1 MRPVRDPI
9 LWTGAVLALSAA
21 LVGTLSSAAWVNR
34 PFAGFLLLENR
45 VVPSSGL
52 AHWPAV
58 RGGQLYQHELL
69 TVDGQPLASAGDFH
83 RHVASLPIGTPVA
96 YRLQSGGDVVE
107 RVVATRLFEEID
119 YLLLFGSFLF
129 CGAGLTG
136 IALAIRYLRPFDP
149 VARGSA
155 VSLWLGGMWA
165 LTATDLYGPYWMFR
179 VHAFFECLIFAGT
192 FHLALVFPSPRRLAL
207 RAPWLVPSLYGVA
220 GLVAIWN
227 QAGLYDPAAYVRT
240 HRLAVTAFG
249 LAALTLLG
257 ALGWT
262 WLRPPSFAAR
272 QRVQILALGGIAA
285 LLPQVVLSIQS
296 SLSGGQAPENLMGWS
311 GIFFPLAVA
320 YAVLRDDLLQ
330 VDEIL
335 RRTVNY
341 AVLTGIVAAGYLIV
355 ILSIEPL
362 FQSEDS
368 ENSWVSALALAGLLA
383 AVLLPLRDRIQRGV
397 DRIFLRSSF
406 DFRRI
411 VARTSARLAAVNDLS
426 VVTRTL
432 EGVVRE
438 TLAPSSLEFEVA
450 NPDAGGL
457 AAPSSGD
464 ALLLGA
470 RGDGGSN
477 LLESPDGSLTVPF
490 LAEGR
495 LVALMVL
502 GRPLSGRFY
511 GGDDRRFLVTLANQG
526 AVAIQNALALVSLQ
540 DLNATLERKV
550 EERTEELA
558 DAVYELKQAQKQ
570 MVHQEKM
577 ASVGQLV
584 AGVAHEIN
592 NPVNFIQGN
601 LYHLRQYCETL
612 RDTIQAYEEAAK
624 AESSGALASRLAGI
638 REELGADFVLEDL
651 DGLFEGCDEGVR
663 RTTTIVQ
670 DLRTFSRVGPGS
682 AALVDLAAALDATIN
697 LLRGR
702 LKGLQ
707 VTREY
712 EEVPPVECLE
722 GQVNQVFMNLIANAA
737 DAVGEAGAITIRLRS
752 ADAETVEVEVDDD
765 GCGIPADLLEKI
777 FEPFYTTKEVGRG
790 TGLGLAISY
799 DVVAHHGGRIDV
811 ASTVGRGTLFR
822 VQLPVEYRGAPQDSG
837 RAG

>member
-1 MRPVRDPI
+1 MRDPI
-9 LWTGAVLALSAA
+9 LWAGAVLALSAA
-21 LVGTLSSAAWVNR
+21 LVGTLSSAPWIGK
-34 PFAGFLLLENR
+34 PFAGFLLLDNR

-58 RGGQLYQHELL
+58 RGGGLYQHELL
-69 TVDGQPLASAGDFH
+69 TVNGHELESAAALQ
-83 RHVASLPIGTPVA
+83 RIVATLPVGSPVA
-96 YRLQSGGDVVE
+96 YTFRSGEGLVE
-107 RVVATRLFEEID
+107 RVVATRRFAGLD

-129 CGAGLTG
+129 CGVGLTG
-136 IALAIRYLRPFDP
+136 IALAIRFLRPDDP

-165 LTATDLYGPYWMFR
+165 LTAADLYGPYHLFR
-179 VHAFFECLIFAGT
+179 VHAFFDCLIFAGT

-220 GLVAIWN
+220 GLLALWN
-227 QAGLYDPAAYVRT
+227 QVGLYEPDAYVRT

-249 LAALTLLG
+249 VAALTLVVSLG
-257 ALGWT
+257 LT

-272 QRVQILALGGIAA
+272 QRVQILALGSIAA
-285 LLPQVVLSIQS
+285 LLPQVVLSVQS

-320 YAVLRDDLLQ
+320 YAVLRHDLLQ

-341 AVLTGIVAAGYLIV
+341 AVLTGIVAAGYGVV
-355 ILSIEPL
+355 ILAVEPF
-362 FQSEDS
+362 FQSQDN
-368 ENSWVSALALAGLLA
+368 ENSWISALSLAGLLA
-383 AVLLPLRDRIQRGV
+383 AVLLPLRDRIQLGV
-397 DRIFLRSSF
+397 DRIFFRTSY

-411 VARTSARLAAVNDLS
+411 VAETSARLAAVNDLS
-426 VVTRTL
+426 VVTQTL
-432 EGVVRE
+432 EKVVQQ
-438 TLAPSSLEFEVA
+438 TLSPSSLEFEVA
-450 NPDAGGL
+450 DPAAGGL
-457 AAPSSGD
+457 RAPRAGD

-470 RGDGGSN
+470 RGEPGSK
-477 LLESPDGSLTVPF
+477 LLESPDGGLCVPF

-511 GGDDRRFLVTLANQG
+511 DGDDRRFLVTLSNQG

-601 LYHLRQYCETL
+601 LFHLRQYVETL
-612 RDTIQAYEEAAK
+612 RSAIQAYEEAAK
-624 AESSGALASRLAGI
+624 DASVGPGLTSRLGEI
-638 REELGADFVLEDL
+638 REELGVDFVLEDL
-651 DGLFEGCDEGVR
+651 DGLFEGCEEGVR

-670 DLRTFSRVGPGS
+670 DLRTFSRLDPGS
-682 AALVDLAAALDATIN
+682 PTTIDLAAALDATIN

-702 LKGLQ
+702 LKGIE

-722 GQVNQVFMNLIANAA
+722 GQLNQVFMNLVANAA
-737 DAVGEAGAITIRLRS
+737 DAVGDSGSIAIRLRS
-752 ADAETVEVEVDDD
+752 VDAGTVEVEIDDD
-765 GCGIPADLLEKI
+765 GRGIPPDLIEKI

-799 DVVAHHGGRIDV
+799 EVVAHHGGRIDV
-811 ASTVGRGTLFR
+811 ASTLGRGTLFR
-822 VQLPVEYRGAPQDSG
+822 VQLPVEYRGDAQDSG
-837 RAG
+837 PAG